1 MNAIF
6 IICDTVQLWTQL
18 KCSNSN
24 HVRMSF
30 TKVSHNHSPL
40 LCHPILPSHVFVSL
54 SPGRRCPPPGML
66 RLHSS
71 SDKCLFIIPS
81 STETPA
87 PQGLPRV
94 PPRGSLAH
102 SSLCA
107 PKRPGPLLPTCPSQ
121 NFTVLFL
128 IALWTNDSNS
138 THCTF

>member
-1 MNAIF
+1 MTTRTSGSGPDLLLGFHLPHSCGDAKP
-6 IICDTVQLWTQL
+6 LRE
-18 KCSNSN
+18 SP
-24 HVRMSF
+24 
-30 TKVSHNHSPL
+30 SPL
-40 LCHPILPSHVFVSL
+40 TPHPILPSQVFVPL